1 MKRCRNIEKS
11 VWRSLSDYEEHVE
24 TIHKRIDDTIEQL
37 VRFDLFH
44 YLKFKIKIIFSVIRR
59 RRRTKCTL
67 ALQS

>member
-44 YLKFKIKIIFSVIRR
+44 YLKIKIIFSLISR
-59 RRRTKCTL
+59 RRRTKYTL